1 MKKQWRSLSMLLAFV
16 VGGVLHEPLSDMTWW
31 LPVGIAFMIT
41 LSVLGLDAH
50 RLAPRPLHGVLL
62 LVWAALAAFFWGV
75 PYLLGYPAV
84 AEALFFCAAAPVAA
98 AIPVIVLLLR
108 GDVEFVTTAMVLSH
122 LAYALLMPLVIPLVM
137 SNAYMGYTEMLLLV
151 ARQLATVL
159 MAPVL
164 ITLLLRTVCPK
175 VKDLAHSPRVRD
187 VSLLVWIFNLT
198 IISATGTSRLIE
210 LEDAWRT
217 MLPIAM
223 GALIACATG
232 FLVGYRLGFPR
243 LKRECSQILGQ
254 KNTILTLYIATQH
267 YASPL
272 AIIGPVFY
280 VFFHNFANAIQ
291 VLLADRERSR
301 KASLSGK

>member
-16 VGGVLHEPLSDMTWW
+16 VGGVWHEPLSDMTWW
-31 LPVGIAFMIT
+31 LPVGIALMIT

-50 RLAPRPLHGVLL
+50 RLAPRPLHAALL
-62 LVWAALAAFFWGV
+62 LVWAVLAAFFWAV
-75 PYLLGYPAV
+75 PYLSGYPAV

-137 SNAYMGYTEMLLLV
+137 SNAQMGYMEMLLLV

-175 VKDLAHSPRVRD
+175 VKELAHSPRVRD
-187 VSLLVWIFNLT
+187 VSLLIWVFNLT
-198 IISATGTSRLIE
+198 IISATGTSRIIE
-210 LEDAWRT
+210 LEDAWLT
-217 MLPIAM
+217 TLPIAM
-223 GALIACATG
+223 GAFIACATG
-232 FLVGYRLGFPR
+232 FLVGYRLGYPR

-272 AIIGPVFY
+272 AIIGPAFY

-291 VLLADRERSR
+291 VSLADRERSR
-301 KASLSGK
+301 HPRRQQ